1 MATWWWHVNIIESS
15 EVASVVVV
23 ISLAKLGLVTLTLD
37 LREELLRKL
46 VLFLVEAAECE
57 DS

>member
-37 LREELLRKL
+37 LREELLGKL
-46 VLFLVEAAECE
+46 VLFLIEAAEC
-57 DS
+57 